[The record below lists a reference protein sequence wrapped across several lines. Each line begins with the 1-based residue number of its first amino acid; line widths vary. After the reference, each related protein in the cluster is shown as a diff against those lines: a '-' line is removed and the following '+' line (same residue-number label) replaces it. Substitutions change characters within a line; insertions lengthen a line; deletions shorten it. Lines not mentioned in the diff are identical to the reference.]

1 MQPLPLESIRQA
13 VSSGEFGR
21 AQLLWR
27 ECSAALAEELT
38 NDHLTKARLAEVREM
53 LAEARELMEW
63 SRLVVLCARAHLQD
77 RLNTLHVAREYEIPA
92 LARTHR
98 IVEAS
103 F

>member
-1 MQPLPLESIRQA
+1 MRPLPLESIRQA

-21 AQLLWR
+21 AQLLWK
-27 ECSAALAEELT
+27 ECSEALAGELT
-38 NDHLTKARLAEVREM
+38 SGHLSKARLAEVRE
-53 LAEARELMEW
+53 LLCEVRELMEW
-63 SRLVVLCARAHLQD
+63 SRTVVLCARAHLQD

-92 LARTHR
+92 LAPTHR